1 MGWIRQDGL
10 VCCSLVEQI
19 GRELGLAV
27 DFLRSRCS
35 GVAYLSTVPDD
46 PSRRA
51 LTLILKAAGKNASE
65 VSDSRPPAI
74 QVNSERT

>member
-27 DFLRSRCS
+27 DFSEADAQEL
-35 GVAYLSTVPDD
+35 
-46 PSRRA
+46 
-51 LTLILKAAGKNASE
+51 LISAQFLMIHPVE
-65 VSDSRPPAI
+65 L
-74 QVNSERT
+74 